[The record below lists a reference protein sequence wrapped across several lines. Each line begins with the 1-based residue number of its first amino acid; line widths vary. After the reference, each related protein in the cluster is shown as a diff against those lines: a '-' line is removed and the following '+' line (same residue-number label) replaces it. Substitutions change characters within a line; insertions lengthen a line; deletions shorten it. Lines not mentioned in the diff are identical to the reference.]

1 MKVQFIYPAFER
13 HAQAHPELLEA
24 VPCDEYLG
32 GPSMGIAS
40 LAAVT
45 PNDVQLA
52 YCDDR
57 ITPFSLDLEADLY
70 ALSFFTPAA
79 TRALEIADTLRAAG
93 RPVVAGGIFPTA
105 MPQLVA
111 QHVDAVVI
119 GEGEGVWPQLLH
131 DLQAGQLAPRYQAH
145 VPFDLT
151 QLPPPRV
158 DLYVQAENERLHPD
172 DYPLQTSRGCPLTC
186 DACVVPCV
194 MGKKLRLVPHETVL
208 QSVRDLAR
216 YGKRAAVTEDTSFF
230 FFSGA
235 RRHFRTF
242 LHELEQDPRPRGEKV
257 SYIGISM
264 PMILSLD
271 PEVLKDISNAG
282 INRFYLVCG
291 FDPIT
296 RNAFGTGDRDATAK
310 AIEAIKRCHEFDIE
324 PYTSLLV
331 GNDTDDDGVFDR
343 MLEFTHKANV
353 PKTEFAIFTPYPATP
368 AWQRME
374 AEGRILDRTWKHY
387 NDANVVFRPK
397 QMSPERLLDGYLYL
411 WREFYKSKTFLASLD
426 HRDRTIQF

>member
-1 MKVQFIYPAFER
+1 
-13 HAQAHPELLEA
+13 
-24 VPCDEYLG
+24 
-32 GPSMGIAS
+32 
-40 LAAVT
+40 
-45 PNDVQLA
+45 
-52 YCDDR
+52 
-57 ITPFSLDLEADLY
+57 
-70 ALSFFTPAA
+70 
-79 TRALEIADTLRAAG
+79 
-93 RPVVAGGIFPTA
+93 
-105 MPQLVA
+105 
-111 QHVDAVVI
+111 
-119 GEGEGVWPQLLH
+119 
-131 DLQAGQLAPRYQAH
+131 
-145 VPFDLT
+145 
-151 QLPPPRV
+151 
-158 DLYVQAENERLHPD
+158 
-172 DYPLQTSRGCPLTC
+172 
-186 DACVVPCV
+186 
-194 MGKKLRLVPHETVL
+194 
-208 QSVRDLAR
+208 
-216 YGKRAAVTEDTSFF
+216 
-230 FFSGA
+230 
-235 RRHFRTF
+235 
-242 LHELEQDPRPRGEKV
+242 
-257 SYIGISM
+257 
-264 PMILSLD
+264 MILSLD

-368 AWQRME
+368 AWQWME